1 MSKILT
7 VLGATGVQGGS
18 VVTAA
23 LKSNLYK
30 VRAITRNV
38 NSDAAKALSAQGV
51 DVVAA
56 NLDDEES
63 LVKAFEGSHAIFAVT
78 DFFATFATHSAEE
91 TVEIEAAQGI
101 NAAKAASKTAT
112 LEHYVWSTLPDNM
125 AISGGKCPV
134 PHFESKA
141 KVDAYIRQDKALLSK
156 TTFMFVTYY
165 ASNIHMPMFTP
176 NLFQTSG
183 KHIQLL
189 PVAEDI
195 PITTMGATTINAGI
209 WVLSI
214 LSQPTLTLPARTV
227 LAATETRSAKEIVH
241 LWSNVSGK
249 PAEFVST
256 SLEHYDAVWPK
267 WGREVGL
274 MLQFWDQVR
283 ERSWI
288 AGDGE
293 MVLGKSDLGI
303 EGLVGMEEYFGG
315 CDWSLV

>member
-1 MSKILT
+1 MLLT
-7 VLGATGVQGGS
+7 ILGATGAQGGS
-18 VVTAA
+18 VVAAA
-23 LKSNLYK
+23 LKSSLYK

-38 NSDAAKALSAQGV
+38 DSDAAKALSAQGV
-51 DVVAA
+51 EVVAA

-91 TVEIEAAQGI
+91 TVEIEATQGI

-112 LEHYVWSTLPDNM
+112 LEHYVWSTLPDNIK
-125 AISGGKCPV
+125 ISGGKCPV

-165 ASNIHMPMFTP
+165 ASNLHMPMFTP
-176 NLFQTSG
+176 NLFKTSG
-183 KHIQLL
+183 KHVQLL
-189 PVAEDI
+189 PVAEDT
-195 PITTMGATTINAGI
+195 PITTMGATTINTGI

-214 LSQPTLTLPARTV
+214 LFQPTLTLPGRTV
-227 LAATETRSAKEIVH
+227 LAATETRTVKETVQ
-241 LWSNVSGK
+241 LWSKVSGK
-249 PAEFVST
+249 PAEFVSV
-256 SLEHYDAVWPK
+256 SLEHYDGVWPK

-274 MLQFWDQVR
+274 MLQFWDVMR
-283 ERSWI
+283 ERSWES
-288 AGDGE
+288 GE
-293 MVLGKSDLGI
+293 GERVLTKEDLGVQ
-303 EGLVGMEEYFGG
+303 GLVGMEEYFGS